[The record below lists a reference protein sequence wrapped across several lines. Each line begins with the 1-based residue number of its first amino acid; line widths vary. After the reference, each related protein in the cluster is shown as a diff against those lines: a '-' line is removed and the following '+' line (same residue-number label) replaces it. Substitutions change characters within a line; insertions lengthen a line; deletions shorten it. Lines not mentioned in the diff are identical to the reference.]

1 VKAAFNIQLQ
11 GFPPA
16 NREAKVELV
25 NEATGER
32 VERSPFLDGSLLV
45 RDLDPGIWNLTVA
58 HPNLVSPI
66 VSRKV
71 RLFPQIIP
79 TLVPIPILPDLFR
92 DTPIRDIPDVNLGPV
107 QQTATTVRTQLQ
119 PLGAKASGEVIR
131 AADWNALVAAV
142 SDLAGAVLE
151 LTNLV
156 SPRGH
161 DHPEIAEKID
171 EVQGNIRRFSESFGR
186 SLLELRREIE
196 TENLR
201 KNLGEVLDLGGATE
215 DMRERLFERAR
226 ELEFSAQAETPVF
239 TGKTA
244 ALGAVLLNDINT
256 LAQSR
261 GAEADAFLANPA
273 VKELSDIAG
282 QFSRTGTQTKA
293 EAELLTYQRT
303 SSAISGSKFGRTLK
317 GGRLL

>member
-1 VKAAFNIQLQ
+1 VKAAFNIQLH

-16 NREAKVELV
+16 NREAKIELV
-25 NEATGER
+25 NEATGQR
-32 VERSPFLDGSLLV
+32 VERAPFLDGSLLV
-45 RDLDPGIWNLTVA
+45 RDLDPGIWNVKVQ

-66 VSRKV
+66 VSRKI
-71 RLFPQIIP
+71 RLFPQITP
-79 TLVPIPILPDLFR
+79 TFVPIPIVPDLFR
-92 DTPIRDIPDVNLGPV
+92 DTPIRDIPDVDLGPV
-107 QQTATTVRTQLQ
+107 QQAATTVRTQLQ
-119 PLGAKASGEVIR
+119 PLGTKAGGEVIR
-131 AADWNALVAAV
+131 ASDWNALVAAV

-196 TENLR
+196 AETLR
-201 KNLGEVLDLGGATE
+201 KTLGEVLDLGGAAD
-215 DMRERLFERAR
+215 DMRTRLFERAK
-226 ELEFSAQAETPVF
+226 ELEFATQVETPVF
-239 TGKTA
+239 TAKTS
-244 ALGAVLLNDINT
+244 ALGAVLLNDINA
-256 LAQSR
+256 LAQAR
-261 GAEADAFLANPA
+261 GAEADSFLATPV

-282 QFSRTGTQTKA
+282 QYARTGTQTRP

-303 SSAISGSKFGRTLK
+303 SSAISGSKFGRTIM